1 MAIVSFH
8 RAEARCFV
16 ILALP
21 MTKQIFVD
29 FCTKVSEDEDLAKQ
43 LEAVN
48 TPADIVALG
57 AQSGFAFSEADIKDG
72 SQELAEQSERE
83 LTEGELTS
91 VSGGKLSFDRI
102 IAVVKVGK
110 SIYDLGKVFHWW

>member
-91 VSGGKLSFDRI
+91 VSGGFIGTI
-102 IAVVKVGK
+102 IGAIEVGVAVYK
-110 SIYDLGKVFHWW
+110 LGKKRNWW

>member
-1 MAIVSFH
+1 
-8 RAEARCFV
+8 
-16 ILALP
+16 

-43 LEAVN
+43 LEAVK

-57 AQSGFAFSEADIKDG
+57 AQSGFAFSEADIKEG

-91 VSGGKLSFDRI
+91 VSGGSIMPVFGAI
-102 IAVVKVGK
+102 NVGVM
-110 SIYDLGKVFHWW
+110 IYKLGKKNRWW